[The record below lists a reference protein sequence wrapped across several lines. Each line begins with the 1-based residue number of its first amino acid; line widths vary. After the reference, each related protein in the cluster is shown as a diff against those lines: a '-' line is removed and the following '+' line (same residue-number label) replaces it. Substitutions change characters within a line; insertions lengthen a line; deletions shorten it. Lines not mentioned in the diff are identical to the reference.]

1 MKYRVTPLIGD
12 ASFRKF
18 FRIHSNKKSK
28 ILIYATKNK
37 KSNLVDYISVNN
49 FLRKNNICTP
59 KHYYSNLKKG
69 VIEIED
75 FGNITFFDVVSNTK
89 NKLIVYKKII
99 DLLVKIQK
107 IKIDKKNKI
116 KKYSLKK
123 LEEESN
129 IFFDWYIPN
138 FKKNNINK
146 KLKIKLKKELIN
158 IYKTID
164 FKKKYFVHRDFH
176 VSNLM
181 KIKKKIGVI
190 DTQDALIG
198 NASYD
203 LVSLIDDVRIVTS
216 LKLKRQ
222 ILDYY
227 FKKSHKFIRDNK
239 KDFMKDFNILAV
251 QRMLKIIGIFIR
263 LNKRDNKRQYVKFLP
278 YAWKLLKFRLKA
290 QEFFLIKH
298 ILKKLVYKKDI
309 NKIL

>member
-146 KLKIKLKKELIN
+146 K
-158 IYKTID
+158 
-164 FKKKYFVHRDFH
+164 
-176 VSNLM
+176 
-181 KIKKKIGVI
+181 
-190 DTQDALIG
+190 
-198 NASYD
+198 
-203 LVSLIDDVRIVTS
+203 
-216 LKLKRQ
+216 
-222 ILDYY
+222 
-227 FKKSHKFIRDNK
+227 
-239 KDFMKDFNILAV
+239 
-251 QRMLKIIGIFIR
+251 
-263 LNKRDNKRQYVKFLP
+263 
-278 YAWKLLKFRLKA
+278 
-290 QEFFLIKH
+290 
-298 ILKKLVYKKDI
+298 
-309 NKIL
+309 